1 MAAAVQQMYSDTK
14 FGIGPIV
21 ENGFYYDFDSTHKFT
36 ETDFVEIEKRM
47 VAIIDSGILVEH
59 LYIPADEAI
68 KRYKDDGQD
77 YKVEILEEIK
87 KGERQ
92 AITEA
97 DIEQQKDGQ
106 ISFYKVGQFMDLC
119 KGPHVEKTNDLPK
132 DGFKLTKI
140 AGAYG
145 RGSEKN
151 KMMTRLYAVAFEDK
165 DALGNYLARLEEAE
179 KRDHKK
185 LGKELGLFAFSPLVG
200 PGLPLL
206 LPRGARVRT
215 ELENFIRA
223 EKEKRGY
230 SFVAIPHI
238 AKTDLYIKSGHMG
251 KYDAMMP
258 VMTDQE
264 GSTYVMKAMNCPHH
278 FEIYNAQ
285 PHSYRDLPYRIAENT
300 TVYRN
305 EKSGELSGLTR
316 VKSITQDDTHHFVR
330 HDQIESEIEMI
341 LGLMTTV
348 FNIFKFDNFRVQI
361 SVRDPKNKEKYFGDN
376 ELWNKSENI
385 LINAAKNWGKPY
397 SIQEGE
403 AAFYGPKIDIMVK
416 DSIGREWQL
425 TTVQLDFNQPENF
438 DMTYVAHDGS
448 KQRPA
453 VLHVAIFGSL
463 ERFMGILI
471 EHYAGAFPTWLSPVQ
486 ATIIPISEKQKDF
499 AQKVYNDLIAAGVR
513 AEISDAN
520 DTLGKRIREAEM
532 QKVPYLLVV
541 GDKEIAAEAVAV
553 RQRGKGDIGQVKIAE
568 FTKQITEEIKN
579 KI

>member
-1 MAAAVQQMYSDTK
+1 
-14 FGIGPIV
+14 
-21 ENGFYYDFDSTHKFT
+21 
-36 ETDFVEIEKRM
+36 
-47 VAIIDSGILVEH
+47 
-59 LYIPADEAI
+59 
-68 KRYKDDGQD
+68 
-77 YKVEILEEIK
+77 
-87 KGERQ
+87 
-92 AITEA
+92 
-97 DIEQQKDGQ
+97 
-106 ISFYKVGQFMDLC
+106 
-119 KGPHVEKTNDLPK
+119 
-132 DGFKLTKI
+132 
-140 AGAYG
+140 
-145 RGSEKN
+145 
-151 KMMTRLYAVAFEDK
+151 
-165 DALGNYLARLEEAE
+165 
-179 KRDHKK
+179 
-185 LGKELGLFAFSPLVG
+185 
-200 PGLPLL
+200 
-206 LPRGARVRT
+206 
-215 ELENFIRA
+215 
-223 EKEKRGY
+223 
-230 SFVAIPHI
+230 
-238 AKTDLYIKSGHMG
+238 
-251 KYDAMMP
+251 
-258 VMTDQE
+258 
-264 GSTYVMKAMNCPHH
+264 
-278 FEIYNAQ
+278 
-285 PHSYRDLPYRIAENT
+285 
-300 TVYRN
+300 
-305 EKSGELSGLTR
+305 
-316 VKSITQDDTHHFVR
+316 
-330 HDQIESEIEMI
+330 MI